1 MTRADEYFAVQVD
14 RDCVRI
20 IERRAEEKL
29 LFGRDGDLRR
39 TRRYAIYLRGAAA
52 IDFLQS
58 ICRTRKVQSAIG
70 AKMHGDDRGNAPLI
84 LVKP

>member
-1 MTRADEYFAVQVD
+1 
-14 RDCVRI
+14 
-20 IERRAEEKL
+20 
-29 LFGRDGDLRR
+29 
-39 TRRYAIYLRGAAA
+39 LRGAAA